1 MNFLLLATEAA
12 AEEPS
17 GLSIILPAAA
27 ELFYGAISF
36 LVVFF
41 VLKKFAFPNLNTM
54 LDERREA
61 IQGKMEASDAA
72 LAEAERVKAAYATKI
87 DEARTEGNKIIEDA
101 KGTAEALRRDIV
113 AKAEAEAQAIVAR
126 AQAEV
131 SAERDRALSE
141 LRTDVGAMSVELA
154 SKIVEKELDAS
165 SHQALVDEYIS
176 RLSGTN

>member
-1 MNFLLLATEAA
+1 MDFLLLAAESG
-12 AEEPS
+12 AEEAS
-17 GLSIILPAAA
+17 GLGIILPAAA

-36 LVVFF
+36 LIVFF
-41 VLKKFAFPNLNTM
+41 ALKKFAFPNLNAM

-72 LAEAERVKAAYATKI
+72 LAEAERVKATYAAKI

-131 SAERDRALSE
+131 ATERDRALSE
-141 LRTDVGAMSVELA
+141 LRAEVGTMSVDLA
-154 SKIVEKELDAS
+154 AKIVEKELDAS
-165 SHQALVDEYIS
+165 AHQGLVDEYIA
-176 RLSGTN
+176 RLARSN